1 MRLCDGQVL
10 LPTLA
15 SQELLAAVAV
25 SAAIDCTWSMRR
37 PLSAKMLEPGCQLVE
52 TPAISFDG
60 NMQRLW
66 LVAPP
71 LSGRRESQAM
81 VLDRA
86 PRLFAKGVSAAWL
99 KIQTPLPESRI
110 SASSL
115 CLASLIGSSLACR
128 IWPVSSSRTTY
139 QSSSDLFPGNASI
152 LTKHMSADLNVVG
165 L

>member
-25 SAAIDCTWSMRR
+25 SAGINCTWSMRR

-81 VLDRA
+81 GLDPRA
-86 PRLFAKGVSAAWL
+86 KTLRERRICSMAEDPDAAWG
-99 KIQTPLPESRI
+99 KSHFSIQPLSVEPHWFITR
-110 SASSL
+110 L
-115 CLASLIGSSLACR
+115 PHLAGQL
-128 IWPVSSSRTTY
+128 
-139 QSSSDLFPGNASI
+139 
-152 LTKHMSADLNVVG
+152 
-165 L
+165 